1 MLRALVFP
9 EGKLGLIP
17 NSPPYMRTY
26 YGETAEENFRET
38 CLYDL
43 NDVWRWSY
51 TTLQDSGCA
60 GFTVFWTQYDGK
72 SLLVLF
78 FCPSGSSPGTP
89 LHPSRLKTTFGKSKY
104 MWK

>member
-43 NDVWRWSY
+43 NDV
-51 TTLQDSGCA
+51 
-60 GFTVFWTQYDGK
+60 
-72 SLLVLF
+72 
-78 FCPSGSSPGTP
+78 
-89 LHPSRLKTTFGKSKY
+89 
-104 MWK
+104 